1 MKKYLIITT
10 IIAALFFSACNP
22 NEEVYK
28 EHDDASDS
36 SGNSSYKTDIEYVLT
51 YNDYSKASQLAM
63 EGFVTEEDSLYAAYI
78 KTFQSF
84 NSKYPA
90 SKYIP
95 MIIASNFVA
104 LESGSSALVTYNEY
118 NEDFYFSAN
127 YTGEVKYK
135 KLDATD
141 YSNMGITGGC
151 FSSSYE
157 PEDYLPDF
165 IATLDIDT
173 TESAY
178 IKLTYL
184 YPDTD
189 TEVEDI
195 YNHIGGVW
203 EQAKNY
209 YILTDEDYTSMG
221 NPGPGEHNNFSGDYP
236 AENYLP
242 SFMNAKFPSQNGE
255 YKLMVY
261 DYYSG
266 AASTLAR
273 KLIYNNGWEIYSP
286 AEEKTSQFV
295 HIGEGGWIF
304 DPTVRFYMSTED
316 YHLIDEEDPIPY
328 YKPEKPGGM
337 YYGASSY
344 YGNFNIAPSY
354 RLKPEHDPDG
364 EYAALSEEG
373 LFDLMWLRLYMGV
386 DLLLTKKF
394 PDAVPKIGAFDV
406 LYVVGFKTYDGITS
420 NYYDVTYK
428 CIEAGSPPVFEQQG
442 DAVEN

>member
-28 EHDDASDS
+28 EHDEAID
-36 SGNSSYKTDIEYVLT
+36 NSYNTSIEYVFT

-78 KTFQSF
+78 KKFQSF

-90 SKYIP
+90 SDYIP
-95 MIIASNFVA
+95 MVIASNFIA
-104 LESGSSALVTYNEY
+104 LENGSSVLVTYNEY
-118 NEDFYFSAN
+118 NEDFNFDAN
-127 YTGEVKYK
+127 YTGDIESE
-135 KLDATD
+135 KLYSTD
-141 YSNMGITGGC
+141 YANLGVSGGC
-151 FSSSYE
+151 FTDSDK
-157 PEDYLPDF
+157 PEDNLPTY
-165 IATLDIDT
+165 IAGLDINTDEVT
-173 TESAY
+173 Y
-178 IKLTYL
+178 VKLTYL
-184 YPDTD
+184 YPNTS
-189 TEVEDI
+189 TETEGFYKFD
-195 YNHIGGVW
+195 GTVW
-203 EQAKNY
+203 AQAENS
-209 YILTDEDYTSMG
+209 YILTEADYVSMG
-221 NPGPGEHNNFSGDYP
+221 NPGPGAHNNFSGDYP

-286 AEEKTSQFV
+286 AESKQSQFV

-316 YHLIDEEDPIPY
+316 YHLIDEDDPIPY

-337 YYGASSY
+337 FYGASSY

-354 RLKPEHDPDG
+354 RLKPEHDPEG

-373 LFDLMWLRLYMGV
+373 LFDLMWVRLYMGV

-394 PDAVPKIGAFDV
+394 PDAVPKIGDFDV